1 MFEAWHTVLIE
12 QCCHFMYKVTNVM
25 FCPSCNSLI
34 RIKVTMKEYTEFST
48 FIDKCRI
55 EKHYDLAYV
64 WVKLMTDN
72 AFHFVAA
79 E

>member
-1 MFEAWHTVLIE
+1 MKILLQLFSQTSFSNLLL
-12 QCCHFMYKVTNVM
+12 Q
-25 FCPSCNSLI
+25 I
-34 RIKVTMKEYTEFST
+34 RIKVTIKEYSDLSN
-48 FIDKCRI
+48 FIDKCRVQ
-55 EKHYDLAYV
+55 KHWDLAYV